1 MNRKELQ
8 QKASELRQEAMELE
22 NRINNGRHTPEVMR
36 LILRKVL
43 LKRAIRE
50 YAIECLLAVDG
61 HDFDSLTGAVESAF
75 PDDLD
80 EVDSVVAEFF

>member
-1 MNRKELQ
+1 MNRKALQ
-8 QKASELRQEAMELE
+8 EKASQLRQEAMELE
-22 NRINNGRHTPEVMR
+22 TRIHNGRHTPDVMR
-36 LILRKVL
+36 LILRKTL

-61 HDFDSLTGAVESAF
+61 HDSDSLTGAVESAF